1 MGWFGKTILVMGL
14 CLSFWGC
21 EQTSQNQTN
30 RQRTKLV
37 LTGSSTVA
45 PLANE
50 LGKKFESQNPGIRV
64 DVQTGGSSRG
74 FADVSQGLNDL
85 GMVSR
90 DLSDDEK
97 FEFQDWAI
105 AKDGLAIIV
114 HQDNPITS
122 LSDRDVVDIYRD
134 QTNNWQDFAGHD
146 GAITVV
152 NKAEGRST
160 LELFLKYFD
169 LENSEI
175 QADVVIGDNQQGIK
189 TVTGNPNAIGYV
201 SIGAAEQE
209 IAKGTP
215 IKLLAMDGV
224 EATTENIK
232 NGSFPLS
239 RTLNL
244 VSKDGLND
252 LAQEF
257 IEFAQS
263 PEAYEVVESQ
273 SFVPLDIIPQVQAQ
287 DPPPQS

>member
-1 MGWFGKTILVMGL
+1 MGWLGKTLLMAGL
-14 CLSFWGC
+14 GLSLWGC
-21 EQTSQNQTN
+21 GQSASEQQ
-30 RQRTKLV
+30 TKLV

-50 LGKKFESQNPGIRV
+50 LGKKFEAQNPGVRV

-74 FADVSQGLNDL
+74 FADASQGLNDL

-90 DLSDDEK
+90 DLTDDEK
-97 FEFQDWAI
+97 AEFQDWAI
-105 AKDGLAIIV
+105 AKDGIAIIV
-114 HQDNPITS
+114 HQDNPLTT
-122 LSDRDVVDIYRD
+122 LSDNEVTAIYLD
-134 QTNNWQDFAGHD
+134 KTNDWQALGGDTGQ
-146 GAITVV
+146 ITVV

-169 LENSEI
+169 LENGEI

-189 TVTGNPNAIGYV
+189 TVAGNPQAIAYV

-209 IAKGTP
+209 IAQGTP

-232 NGSFPLS
+232 NGTFPLS

-244 VSKDGLND
+244 VSQGAPNP
-252 LAQEF
+252 LAQQF
-257 IEFAQS
+257 IQFAQS
-263 PEAYEVVESQ
+263 PEAYAVVEAQ
-273 SFVPLDIIPQVQAQ
+273 SFVPLDSQKAKAK
-287 DPPPQS
+287 DLAPQS

>member
-1 MGWFGKTILVMGL
+1 MGWLGKTVLMAGL
-14 CLSFWGC
+14 GLSLWGC
-21 EQTSQNQTN
+21 GQPTSEQQ
-30 RQRTKLV
+30 TKLV

-50 LGKKFESQNPGIRV
+50 LGKKFETQNPGVRV

-74 FADVSQGLNDL
+74 FADASQGLNDL

-90 DLSDDEK
+90 DLTNEEK
-97 FEFQDWAI
+97 AEFQDWAI

-114 HQDNPITS
+114 HKDNPITTLADS
-122 LSDRDVVDIYRD
+122 AVVDIYLD
-134 QTNNWQDFAGHD
+134 KTNNWQALGGDAGQ
-146 GAITVV
+146 ITVV
-152 NKAEGRST
+152 NKADGRST

-169 LENSEI
+169 LENAAI

-189 TVTGNPNAIGYV
+189 TVAGNPQAIGYV

-209 IAKGTP
+209 IAQGTP

-232 NGSFPLS
+232 NGTFPLS

-244 VSKDGLND
+244 VSKNAPNP
-252 LAQEF
+252 LAQQF

-263 PEAYEVVESQ
+263 PEAYAVVEAQ
-273 SFVPLDIIPQVQAQ
+273 SFVPLDTQKVQSK
-287 DPPPQS
+287 PPQPQS